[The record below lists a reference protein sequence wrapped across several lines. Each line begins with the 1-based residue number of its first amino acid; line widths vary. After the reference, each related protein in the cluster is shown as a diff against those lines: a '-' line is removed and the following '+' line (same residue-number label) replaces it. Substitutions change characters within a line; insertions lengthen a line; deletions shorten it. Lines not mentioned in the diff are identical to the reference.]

1 MSKKF
6 KTRARR
12 RRKVGRQDRS
22 DLLGSF
28 DCCGNSS
35 RFCAGEDVYVKL
47 SSNFSF
53 RELTKS
59 QTAERKGI
67 DNTPT
72 EEHTE
77 NLKLLCENILQPTRD
92 EWGVVSVSSGYRSPA
107 LCVAIGSS
115 EKSQHARGMAADFE
129 CHSVDNKELFDW
141 VTSNLDYD
149 QAILEFYT
157 GTPESGWLH
166 VSYNKDGNRKQRLRA
181 FRNDAGK
188 TQYEEI

>member
-1 MSKKF
+1 M
-6 KTRARR
+6 
-12 RRKVGRQDRS
+12 
-22 DLLGSF
+22 
-28 DCCGNSS
+28 
-35 RFCAGEDVYVKL
+35 KL
-47 SSNFSF
+47 SQNFSL

-67 DNTPT
+67 SNEPS
-72 EEHTE
+72 EEHVE
-77 NLKLLCENILQPTRD
+77 NLKLLCTNVLQPIRD
-92 EWGVVSVSSGYRSPA
+92 EWGVVSISSGYRSPA
-107 LCVAIGSS
+107 LCEALGSKS
-115 EKSQHARGMAADFE
+115 TSQHAKGQAADFE
-129 CHSVDNKELFDW
+129 CYGVDNRELFNW
-141 VTSNLDYD
+141 VVENLEFD

>member
-1 MSKKF
+1 M
-6 KTRARR
+6 
-12 RRKVGRQDRS
+12 
-22 DLLGSF
+22 GSF
-28 DCCGNSS
+28 DCRGNCSTL
-35 RFCAGEDVYVKL
+35 RVREDVYMKL
-47 SSNFSF
+47 SSNFSL

-72 EEHTE
+72 EEHIE

-92 EWGVVSVSSGYRSPA
+92 EWGVVSVSSGYRSQA
-107 LCVAIGSS
+107 LCQAIGSVS
-115 EKSQHARGMAADFE
+115 TSQHARGQAADFE
-129 CHSVDNKELFDW
+129 CHTVDNKELFDW